1 MMKRLL
7 LRFFIPCLFIIPLFS
22 CTKPNAGESDSQ
34 SQEEP
39 ERPLKIAFITDTHYG
54 QTLTTNSDTER
65 IIEDIN
71 TLDGVDFVLMGGDLT
86 NHGTDAQIQKA
97 KTVLDKLK
105 VPCWVVSGN
114 HDSKW
119 SESGCT
125 TFIKTIGYEHFEFE
139 AGGYRFLGCSSGP
152 DIRSGLAMVSNE
164 HLVWLKSLEKGKPVI
179 FLNHYPLGDGMANWF
194 DVRRE
199 LLRLDCRIVV
209 GGHVHS
215 NKKYDYKGLPG
226 FTGRTS
232 LRGEGYPA
240 YNIITIEDGTISVAE
255 RRLTDEGPIML
266 APWYQAK
273 LTAVSE
279 TLSYDSDGLPQN
291 YKWMKYS
298 ENTGYPQVNVVWS
311 KVEGA
316 NIGAGFA
323 IDGSTSW
330 YVTTSGKIVAL
341 SVTDGSVRWSK
352 EVAGKIWS
360 TPAYSEGI
368 VVFTCTNGSVYALDA
383 KTGSEKWEYAGNSK
397 VASPLIHGNTVYVGS
412 NDGYFRAFN
421 LTDGKLLWKCG
432 GISGFCDLAP
442 FVDDNQVVLG
452 SWGGNLYSI
461 NASTGKLQWTWD
473 KSPSF
478 YYSPGGCSPVKSG
491 NKLFLASP
499 ARYTYC
505 VDSKNGTT
513 LFSVPGARE
522 SLTISND
529 LQTVY
534 VKVTEGKAQALNVS
548 DGSIVWEVET
558 GLGEDLA
565 TSALCVAG
573 EDLLIPSATG
583 SIIALDR
590 TTGSLRWRHKIGIG
604 LVNPLTAWEY
614 NGKTC
619 ILASSMD
626 GRIELLEVSE

>member
-1 MMKRLL
+1 MIQLLQRLFL
-7 LRFFIPCLFIIPLFS
+7 PCLFFISLFS
-22 CTKPNAGESDSQ
+22 CTKPDAGEAESHEDL
-34 SQEEP
+34 

-71 TLDGVDFVLMGGDLT
+71 SIEGVDFVLMGGDLT
-86 NHGTDAQIQKA
+86 NHGTDAQIQIAKA
-97 KTVLDKLK
+97 VLDKLK
-105 VPCWVVSGN
+105 VPCWTVSGN

-125 TFIKTIGYEHFEFE
+125 TFNNAIGYEHFDFE

-152 DIRSGLAMVSNE
+152 DIRNGLAMVSNE
-164 HLVWLKSLEKGKPVI
+164 QMAWLESLKKSKPVI
-179 FLNHYPLGDGMANWF
+179 FLIHYPMGDGMANWF

-199 LLRLDCRIVV
+199 LLRLDCRMVV

-215 NKKYDYKGLPG
+215 NKKYDYNGLPG
-226 FTGRTS
+226 FTGRTA
-232 LRGEGYPA
+232 LRGNGYPA
-240 YNIITIEDGTISVAE
+240 YNIISIEDGAVCVNE
-255 RRLTDEGPIML
+255 RRLTDEGPVML
-266 APWYQAK
+266 EPWYKAK
-273 LTAVSE
+273 LTTVSE

-298 ENTGYPQVNVVWS
+298 ENSDYSQISVAWSQVES
-311 KVEGA
+311 A

-323 IDGSTSW
+323 TDETTTAW
-330 YVTTSGKIVAL
+330 YVTTAGKIVAL
-341 SVTDGSVRWSK
+341 SIADGSVKWSK
-352 EVAGKIWS
+352 EVPGKIWS
-360 TPAYSEGI
+360 TPAYGEGL
-368 VVFTCTNGSVYALDA
+368 VVFTCTNGSVYALDSG
-383 KTGSEKWEYAGNSK
+383 TGTEKWEYAGNSK
-397 VASPLIHGNTVYVGS
+397 VASPVIYGNTVYVGS

-421 LTDGKLLWKCG
+421 LTDGRLLWKCG

-513 LFSVPGARE
+513 LFSVEGGRE
-522 SLTISND
+522 SLAISED

-534 VKVTEGKAQALNVS
+534 VKVTEGKAQAFNVS

-565 TSALCVAG
+565 TSALCVIG
-573 EDLLIPSATG
+573 RTLLIPSATG

-590 TTGSLRWRHKIGIG
+590 FSGSILWRHKIGIG
-604 LVNPLTAWEY
+604 LVNPLTAWES
-614 NGKTC
+614 NGITC
-619 ILASSMD
+619 VLASSMD
-626 GRIELLEVSE
+626 GRIELLKVSE